1 MSWLFQNLL
10 VEPLYNALVFLVDVL
25 PGGDAGLAIVALTL
39 VVKVILY
46 PLSKKAIRTQVRMK
60 EIEPK
65 LREIKEKYKNDK
77 QKQATATVA
86 LYKETGINPFSSFA
100 LIALQ
105 IPIILALY
113 KIFVSSNLPEIN
125 TAILY
130 SFVAVPSH
138 ISTMFLGI
146 LDITSKS
153 LVLAILAGVTQFFQA
168 RYSIPAMP
176 PKKDGAV
183 ASFGDDF
190 SRSMNMQMRYFFPII
205 TFLITW
211 SISGAVAVYWTTS
224 NIFAIVQEILVRKKV
239 KRSQEIKSQEIK
251 K

>member
-1 MSWLFQNLL
+1 MSWLFQILL
-10 VEPLYNALVFLVDVL
+10 VEPLYNALVFLVDIL
-25 PGGDAGLAIVALTL
+25 PGGDAGLAIVAITL

-60 EIEPK
+60 EI
-65 LREIKEKYKNDK
+65 
-77 QKQATATVA
+77 
-86 LYKETGINPFSSFA
+86 GINPFSSFA

-113 KIFVSSNLPEIN
+113 KIFVSSHLPEIN

-130 SFVAVPSH
+130 SFVAVPNH

-153 LVLAILAGVTQFFQA
+153 LVLAVLAGVTQFFQA
-168 RYSIPAMP
+168 RYSIPAMS

-205 TFLITW
+205 TFLD
-211 SISGAVAVYWTTS
+211 
-224 NIFAIVQEILVRKKV
+224 RK
-239 KRSQEIKSQEIK
+239 S
-251 K
+251 

>member
-113 KIFVSSNLPEIN
+113 KIFVSSHLPEIN

-130 SFVAVPSH
+130 SFVAVPTH
-138 ISTMFLGI
+138 ISTMFFADNYFPHNLEYLRRGGGL
-146 LDITSKS
+146 LDDLKHFCHRSGDFGQKKS
-153 LVLAILAGVTQFFQA
+153 
-168 RYSIPAMP
+168 
-176 PKKDGAV
+176 
-183 ASFGDDF
+183 
-190 SRSMNMQMRYFFPII
+190 
-205 TFLITW
+205 
-211 SISGAVAVYWTTS
+211 
-224 NIFAIVQEILVRKKV
+224 
-239 KRSQEIKSQEIK
+239 
-251 K
+251 